1 MARLLFAPISIAVG
15 LLAGLAGKKLFEQA
29 WGLVDDVEPPDSED
43 RDIRWPKLIA
53 ALAIEGA
60 IFRVVKGLV
69 DHQARASFA
78 RATGTWP
85 GEEQPEPE

>member
-1 MARLLFAPISIAVG
+1 MARLLFAPISIAAG
-15 LLAGLAGKKLFEQA
+15 LLAGFAGKKLFEQA
-29 WGLVDDVEPPDSED
+29 WGLVDDVEPPDSEH
-43 RDIRWPKLIA
+43 RDVHWPRLIV

-85 GEEQPEPE
+85 GEGEPEVE